1 MIADR
6 ERFRAYQG
14 AIASAVRPGD
24 AVAEI
29 GCGPAVFAMLACQ
42 AGARRV
48 YAIDSEPIVGLAAQ
62 LAEANGF
69 ADRIEFI
76 QSDSRKTNLLE
87 RVNVV
92 ISDIRGAVPF
102 FGHAI
107 STIEDARTRFLTEGG
122 AMIPRQD
129 TLKAAIIE
137 APVQYKRITSPWR
150 KAVPKLNMSYPG
162 TLALNHEFYRRYFKS
177 EQLLTEAQSW
187 CVLDYQRGASRNA
200 AAELVFQA
208 ARPGMAHGVCIWF
221 EALLFGT
228 HGYSTGPGTPTSS
241 IYGQMFLPWLEP
253 VTLVEGQ
260 ELEVTLC
267 ANLVGDGYVW
277 RWETKI
283 RTGRLVTHRFQQ
295 SSLQGIHLSP
305 ESLRQRSAEFVPSL
319 KDEGQADRW
328 LLQAMD
334 GKTSLQQMAQSA
346 AQRFPAIFPRWEDA
360 LRRAADLAS
369 QFSR

>member
-1 MIADR
+1 MYSILEYGNMIADR
-6 ERFRAYQG
+6 ERFRAYQE
-14 AIASAVRPGD
+14 AIARAVRPGD

-29 GCGPAVFAMLACQ
+29 GCGPAVFALLACQ

-48 YAIDSEPIVGLAAQ
+48 YAIDSEPIVDLAGQLAA
-62 LAEANGF
+62 ANGF

-76 QSDSRKTNLLE
+76 QSDSRKTNLPE
-87 RVNVV
+87 RVNVI

-137 APVQYKRITSPWR
+137 APVQYERITSPWR
-150 KAVPKLNMSYPG
+150 KVVPKLNMAYPG
-162 TLALNHEFYRRYFKS
+162 ALALNHEFYRRYFKS
-177 EQLLTEAQSW
+177 EQLLTEAQIW
-187 CVLDYQRGASRNA
+187 C
-200 AAELVFQA
+200 VFQA

-228 HGYSTGPGTPTSS
+228 HGYSTGPGTPTSG

-253 VTLVEGQ
+253 VTLAEGQ

-295 SSLQGIHLSP
+295 STLQGIHLSP

-334 GKTSLQQMAQSA
+334 GKTPLRRMAYAA

-360 LRRAADLAS
+360 LNRAADLAR